1 MDRRAERTNN
11 PDDWGYLNMSLKNK
25 VICKILTIKGD
36 LTYNELW
43 ELILMK
49 IEDKHIVINTE
60 NTIPTTLIEVYKD
73 IWKNKG
79 KARE

>member
-1 MDRRAERTNN
+1 VDRRAERTNN